1 MINWITRAFWLVL
14 IIYWRAAVL
23 MTSPLRTFSFFS
35 CKTSTPLVPLFFF
48 SCSYPILTS
57 SKCTAT
63 LCSLNSLIFF
73 HSPQIYAYYCDWVR
87 CCQFEWRGAF
97 PRNTMLIFIFFD
109 PRCGYPRGT
118 VTCDVANEGKGK
130 FREARIR
137 KTRRAEE
144 IGAESCSCPSV
155 DSR

>member
-14 IIYWRAAVL
+14 IIYRRVAVL
-23 MTSPLRTFSFFS
+23 MTSPLRTFFFFS
-35 CKTSTPLVPLFFF
+35 CKTSAPLVPLFFF
-48 SCSYPILTS
+48 SFSYPILTS

-63 LCSLNSLIFF
+63 PCSLNSLIFF

-97 PRNTMLIFIFFD
+97 PRSTLLIFIFFD

-118 VTCDVANEGKGK
+118 VTCDVANEGEGK

-144 IGAESCSCPSV
+144 IGAESRSCPTV